1 MNKIILAISLVFL
14 ISCKGSDRND
24 ILPSGFSYAK
34 LPALKKLDDA
44 KTYTLRV
51 LRVYDNRLKDLTEGE
66 YKKLY
71 IQIEKDVKDYV
82 GFKIKIVTAGKENI
96 LAFFKDFAKYFNT
109 PQAKKEILSDYID
122 VSTKKGR
129 NTLLGTISDVIT
141 KHGKNILKYLPKGI
155 EYDKAIIME
164 YLYSNFL
171 TNYNGII
178 NSKTLSG
185 KTLYNPA
192 YKLTLS
198 YLHWTVIAHHIKNAD
213 IVITNTMI
221 VSADKGMPL
230 YVIRRG
236 GVTSAFVEDNL
247 NNSPLNAAC
256 ILGLRPFISND
267 AFFYKIRGKI
277 SGDYAYKIPSM
288 IVAHE
293 MGHMLRRYVESY
305 NETDGVHMA
314 AKTLNYFPWYKRILK
329 MKNLHPIKSL
339 KTLRNF

>member
-71 IQIEKDVKDYV
+71 
-82 GFKIKIVTAGKENI
+82 
-96 LAFFKDFAKYFNT
+96 
-109 PQAKKEILSDYID
+109 
-122 VSTKKGR
+122 KGR

-141 KHGKNILKYLPKGI
+141 KHGKNILKYLPKGM